1 MPALYRVHDFEWR
14 LYAPEAQDRLATN
27 MECKTMRPP
36 YYLLHYRNGLSG
48 DQPHEVVETKG
59 GRFVLFTCSIIMAG
73 LIAIAFLSGW

>member
-1 MPALYRVHDFEWR
+1 
-14 LYAPEAQDRLATN
+14 
-27 MECKTMRPP
+27 MRPP

-48 DQPHEVVETKG
+48 DQPHEVVEPKG